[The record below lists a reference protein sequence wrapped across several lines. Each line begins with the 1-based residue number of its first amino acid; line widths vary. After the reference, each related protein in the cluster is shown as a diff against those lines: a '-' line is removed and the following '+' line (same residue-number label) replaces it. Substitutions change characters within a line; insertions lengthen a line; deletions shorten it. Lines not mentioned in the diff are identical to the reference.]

1 MDKTLAAREHQRLLE
16 IAREYRRQGYNV
28 TLAPTREQLP
38 DFLVPFPVDM
48 IAHHPQENVVVE
60 VRSQESLAQAPELDA
75 IAQAVQRN
83 DHWRFELVVTNPRER
98 NGLQIKDAKLLEQD
112 DIHYRLQEIRNL
124 VTQEYG
130 EAAFLLTWSVL
141 EAMLRRFAQAERIEL
156 VQDTPPHLIK
166 TLFTYGLLSQEQYKI
181 LQMGLN
187 TRNLLVHGY
196 KVKQSFTHLLNDLLL
211 IVEQLGR
218 PEVLSLR

>member
-16 IAREYRRQGYNV
+16 IAREYRRQGYDV
-28 TLAPTREQLP
+28 TLSPSREQLP
-38 DFLVPFPVDM
+38 DFLVPFQVDM
-48 IAHHPQENVVVE
+48 IAHPQENVVVE

-75 IAQAVQRN
+75 IAQAMQRK

-141 EAMLRRFAQAERIEL
+141 EAMLRRSAQAERIEL

-166 TLFTYGLLSQEQYKI
+166 TLFTYGLLSQEQYRI

-211 IVEQLGR
+211 IVEQLGM
-218 PEVLSLR
+218 PEALSLH